1 MVTVEMIAQMCH
13 EANRIYC
20 VSLGDFSQGEWN
32 QAPDW
37 QRESAINGVKAQL
50 ADPDMTPEMS
60 HESWLEEK
68 RKAGWVYG
76 TTKNEETKVHPCF
89 LKYDML
95 PEDQK
100 LKDTIF
106 SGICKMM
113 IPHYKAHLG
122 KVL

>member
-1 MVTVEMIAQMCH
+1 MVKIETVAQMCH

-20 VSLGDFSQGEWN
+20 VSLGDFSQGEWS

-37 QRESAINGVKAQL
+37 QRESAINGVKAQM
-50 ADPDMTPEMS
+50 ANPDMTPRMS

-68 RKAGWVYG
+68 RKAGWAFGNVKNSQ
-76 TTKNEETKVHPCF
+76 TKIHPCF
-89 LKYDML
+89 VPYDKL

-106 SGICKMM
+106 SGICKLM
-113 IPHYKAHLG
+113 IPHIETK
-122 KVL
+122 